1 VATAPDKGLPPIV
14 VKRVKKAA
22 HAAHG
27 GVWKIAYADFVTAM
41 MAFFLLMWV
50 LGSTTSGDLAG
61 ISAYFQNPLRVA
73 VAGGSGSGD
82 ATRII
87 KGGGD
92 NIFKQAGQEAKADS
106 NTPQKK
112 VSNEEEVDERN
123 NRAEQAKLEQLKQD
137 LDKQIAADAALDK
150 FKNQI
155 FMDITT
161 DGLRIQIV
169 DEKNRPMFD
178 SGSADM
184 APQTRQLL
192 NTIGKV
198 LSGLNNRLRIEGHTD
213 SRRFGGGAAGY
224 GNWELSSERANAAR
238 RAIVG
243 GGLDESRIA
252 FVAGF
257 ADSIQLNPADP
268 TDPLNRRIS
277 LMVLKPAPGMK
288 RLGALPVKAEAGG
301 AAASAAANAAA
312 TERQAPPA
320 AEPARVA
327 PKISAAEPA
336 AASQSSQSTR
346 EGAAAARPYSAGL
359 SQQAGSGGAPS
370 LPEGNLLFPAP
381 PAGMARD
388 AAPPPRAPVPEAASN
403 RGQAF
408 VLPGRK

>member
-1 VATAPDKGLPPIV
+1 MATAPEKALPPII
-14 VKRVKKAA
+14 VKRKKKVA

-82 ATRII
+82 ATSLI
-87 KGGGD
+87 KGGGE
-92 NIFKQAGQEAKADS
+92 NIFKQAGQESKADS
-106 NTPQKK
+106 NTPQQKI
-112 VSNEEEVDERN
+112 SREEEVSEQF
-123 NRAEQAKLEQLKQD
+123 NRAEQAKLEQVKEELAQ
-137 LDKQIAADAALDK
+137 QIASDPSLDK
-150 FKNQI
+150 FKSQI
-155 FMDITT
+155 FMDITA

-192 NTIGKV
+192 NTIGQV
-198 LSGLNNRLRIEGHTD
+198 LSGLTNRLRIEGHTD
-213 SRRFGGGAAGY
+213 SRQFGGGPAGY

-243 GGLDESRIA
+243 GGLQESRIA
-252 FVAGF
+252 LVAGF
-257 ADSIQLNPADP
+257 ADSVQLNPADA

-277 LMVLKPAPGMK
+277 LMVLKAPPGAA
-288 RLGALPVKAEAGG
+288 RTLPTPTPALPEAAGSAPRSASEPAAPRTEG
-301 AAASAAANAAA
+301 AAERGARESAAA
-312 TERQAPPA
+312 E
-320 AEPARVA
+320 
-327 PKISAAEPA
+327 
-336 AASQSSQSTR
+336 
-346 EGAAAARPYSAGL
+346 RPYGAGL
-359 SQQAGSGGAPS
+359 RQQAGSGGEPATGGGS
-370 LPEGNLLFPAP
+370 LFPPP
-381 PAGMARD
+381 PAGVQRE
-388 AAPPPRAPVPEAASN
+388 APPPKPPVPDAASN

-408 VLPGRK
+408 ILPGPR

>member
-1 VATAPDKGLPPIV
+1 MATAPDKALPPII

-92 NIFKQAGQEAKADS
+92 NIFKQAGQEAKADA
-106 NTPQKK
+106 NTPQSKI
-112 VSNEEEVDERN
+112 SREEEVSEQF
-123 NRAEQAKLEQLKQD
+123 NRSEAAKLDQLKQD
-137 LDKQIAADAALDK
+137 LEKQISSDPALDK
-150 FKNQI
+150 FKSQI
-155 FMDITT
+155 FMDITS

-192 NTIGKV
+192 TLIGKV

-213 SRRFGGGAAGY
+213 SRQFGGGPAGY

-243 GGLDESRIA
+243 GGLQESRVA
-252 FVAGF
+252 QVAGF
-257 ADSIQLNPADP
+257 ADSARLNQ
-268 TDPLNRRIS
+268 I
-277 LMVLKPAPGMK
+277 G
-288 RLGALPVKAEAGG
+288 
-301 AAASAAANAAA
+301 SAH
-312 TERQAPPA
+312 
-320 AEPARVA
+320 V
-327 PKISAAEPA
+327 
-336 AASQSSQSTR
+336 
-346 EGAAAARPYSAGL
+346 
-359 SQQAGSGGAPS
+359 
-370 LPEGNLLFPAP
+370 
-381 PAGMARD
+381 
-388 AAPPPRAPVPEAASN
+388 
-403 RGQAF
+403 
-408 VLPGRK
+408 

>member
-1 VATAPDKGLPPIV
+1 MATAPDKALPPII

-92 NIFKQAGQEAKADS
+92 NIFKQAGQEAKADA
-106 NTPQKK
+106 NTPQSKI
-112 VSNEEEVDERN
+112 SREEEVSEQF
-123 NRAEQAKLEQLKQD
+123 NRSEAAKLDQLKQD
-137 LDKQIAADAALDK
+137 LEKQISSDPALDK
-150 FKNQI
+150 FKSQI
-155 FMDITT
+155 FMDITS

-192 NTIGKV
+192 TLIGRV

-213 SRRFGGGAAGY
+213 SRQFGGGPAGY

-243 GGLDESRIA
+243 GGLQESRVA
-252 FVAGF
+252 QVAGF
-257 ADSIQLNPADP
+257 ADSARLNPADA

-277 LMVLKPAPGMK
+277 LMVLKPAPGSAPAPQK
-288 RLGALPVKAEAGG
+288 ADPAALGAS
-301 AAASAAANAAA
+301 ASAPPSTGPMLRERSPAGPATSAAPTA
-312 TERQAPPA
+312 APP
-320 AEPARVA
+320 V
-327 PKISAAEPA
+327 AEPA
-336 AASQSSQSTR
+336 ALPDRAQRENAAS
-346 EGAAAARPYSAGL
+346 ERPYGAGL
-359 SQQAGSGGAPS
+359 RQQAGGGGEPAPGAG
-370 LPEGNLLFPAP
+370 GNLFPPP
-381 PAGMARD
+381 PAGLPRE
-388 AAPPPRAPVPEAASN
+388 AAPPPRAPVPEAANN

-408 VLPGRK
+408 ILPGRK